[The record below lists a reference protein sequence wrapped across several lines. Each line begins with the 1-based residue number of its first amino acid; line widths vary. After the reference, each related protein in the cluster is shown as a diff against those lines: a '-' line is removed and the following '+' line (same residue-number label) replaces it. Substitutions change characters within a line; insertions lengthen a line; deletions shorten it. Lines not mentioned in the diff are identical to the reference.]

1 MTRSAIYPGTFDPVT
16 NGHVDLIR
24 RGRSLFDN
32 LVVAIARNPQKK
44 PLFSAE
50 ERLAIANEALDGAD
64 GVETVIFDNLLIE
77 FARSRGCKAIIR
89 GLRAVS
95 DFEYELQIALT
106 NRKLHPEIETV
117 FLAPSEPFIYL
128 SSSIVKEIASYGG
141 SVRDFVPQPVE
152 GHLRAKFPLSK
163 KASTPG

>member
-1 MTRSAIYPGTFDPVT
+1 MTRSAIYPGTFDPIT
-16 NGHVDLIR
+16 NGHVDIIR
-24 RGRSLFDN
+24 RGRSLFDR
-32 LVVAIARNPQKK
+32 LVVAIAGNPQKV

-50 ERLAIANEALDGAD
+50 ERLLMAQKALQGKE
-64 GVETVIFDNLLIE
+64 GIEIVVFDTLLIE

-117 FLAPSEPFIYL
+117 FLAPSEPYIYL
-128 SSSIVKEIASYGG
+128 SSSIVKEIASYRGP
-141 SVRDFVPQPVE
+141 VADFVPAPVE
-152 GHLRAKFPLSK
+152 EHLREKFPGLQK
-163 KASTPG
+163 RK